1 MDKILHCKLLTCHS
15 KELVSIIYPKKSLIL
30 FLIASYLICF
40 NDLMAQKKW
49 NLEFFFGPN
58 LTNVLQM
65 VNREKFFYAT
75 PERSFYTKAG
85 CGFWTELMLAELNG
99 IVFHN
104 INPYHQVDGIVN
116 IAKAWAYH
124 VGWFFADKNYQDP
137 QRSIE
142 WCDFLEFFRNR
153 ESGHMPCG
161 VFHDLKDLV
170 QNGIEYTSDLCCGG
184 NYPVSDNVQGYNS
197 NQMFSLLGGNTKS
210 PNSFYQ
216 QFKTNYGN
224 SDPVLLQKMDDLF
237 NSY

>member
-58 LTNVLQM
+58 LTSVLQI
-65 VNREKFFYAT
+65 VNGEKFFYTT
-75 PERSFYTKAG
+75 PERSFYAKAG
-85 CGFWTELMLAELNG
+85 CLFWTELMLEELNG
-99 IVFHN
+99 IAFRN
-104 INPYHQVDGIVN
+104 QNPYQVDGIVD
-116 IAKAWAYH
+116 IAEARAYY
-124 VGWFFADKNYQDP
+124 VGWLFAGNTYP
-137 QRSIE
+137 TGWSENWSNR
-142 WCDFLEFFRNR
+142 LEVYRNR
-153 ESGHMPCG
+153 QAPHMPCG
-161 VFHDLKDLV
+161 IFHDLKDLV

-184 NYPVSDNVQGYNS
+184 NFPVNDNIQGYNS
-197 NQMFSLLGGNTKS
+197 SQMFSLLSGNTKS